1 MRQDN
6 KASDRVSKSASKSA
20 REIDRRRLL
29 TGAGLAIGAA
39 GATAVSTVT
48 PAAASEP
55 AKPEHD
61 GYRETEH
68 VKTYYRLASF

>member
-1 MRQDN
+1 MRQHD
-6 KASDRVSKSASKSA
+6 KGTERSLKDAQK
-20 REIDRRRLL
+20 IDRRRLL

-39 GATAVSTVT
+39 GATAVSAVA

-55 AKPEHD
+55 VKPQHT
-61 GYRETEH
+61 GYRESEH

>member
-1 MRQDN
+1 MRQNN
-6 KASDRVSKSASKSA
+6 KGTERSPQ
-20 REIDRRRLL
+20 IDRRRLL

-39 GATAVSTVT
+39 GVTAVSAAT

-55 AKPEHD
+55 QEPQHN
-61 GYRETEH
+61 GYRESEH